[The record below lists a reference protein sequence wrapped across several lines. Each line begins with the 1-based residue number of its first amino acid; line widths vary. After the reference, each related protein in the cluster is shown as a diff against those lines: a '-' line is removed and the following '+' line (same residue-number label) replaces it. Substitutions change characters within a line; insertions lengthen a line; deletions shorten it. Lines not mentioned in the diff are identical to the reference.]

1 MTVSAIKPWRKRLDG
16 SDPTG
21 AGQTDF
27 RFKPVAAAINR
38 ARFTNHDTARPRGL
52 IRTQNSVSMIEMAF

>member
-1 MTVSAIKPWRKRLDG
+1 MTVSAIKPGRKRLDG

-21 AGQTDF
+21 VGQTDF

-38 ARFTNHDTARPRGL
+38 ARFTNRMP
-52 IRTQNSVSMIEMAF
+52 EP